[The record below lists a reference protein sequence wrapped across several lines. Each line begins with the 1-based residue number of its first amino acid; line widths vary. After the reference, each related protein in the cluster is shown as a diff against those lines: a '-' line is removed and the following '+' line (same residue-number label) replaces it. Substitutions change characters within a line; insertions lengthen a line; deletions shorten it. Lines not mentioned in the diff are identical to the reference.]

1 MHDSHQLVNAHF
13 ELLMLHVNHPVLS
26 DTLVFAPNVKTID
39 HWKIVEWSGIIGYIS
54 VDTERY
60 ASWST

>member
-39 HWKIVEWSGIIGYIS
+39 QPGIIRYIN
-54 VDTERY
+54 VDTELHEF
-60 ASWST
+60 